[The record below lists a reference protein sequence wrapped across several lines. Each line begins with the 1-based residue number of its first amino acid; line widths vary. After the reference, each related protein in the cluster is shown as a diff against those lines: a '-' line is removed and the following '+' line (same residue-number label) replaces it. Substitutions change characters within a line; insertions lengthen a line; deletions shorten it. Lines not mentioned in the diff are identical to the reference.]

1 MLAPMD
7 QTTRLEVAKRIFNQ
21 IVDSLSA
28 LDQVEM
34 ALRVFG
40 HQSPV
45 PPQDCEDTR
54 LEVPFAENNAAR
66 IRQKVNFIEARGTT
80 PIANSLIRSAND
92 FPPCTDCRNVIVLIT
107 DGIEACDGD
116 PCLASRELQ
125 RMGVVVKPFVIGL
138 QLDANSKDVFDCVG
152 DFYEAENEA
161 EFTSAMKVIISKAL
175 NATTTQI
182 NLLDDHNH
190 PTETDVTVSL
200 FDREFNRPMYQYVHT
215 INQKGFPDTL
225 YLDDRIM
232 YRMVVH
238 TLPQVSV
245 DSIRIISG
253 THNIISANAGRGKL
267 LVTQR
272 LASQPQ
278 SFDCIIRQAGTLTTL
293 AVQKTGEENRY
304 LTGKYDVEI
313 LSLPRILIRDVEIS
327 QSHTTTV
334 EIPRTGFV
342 TIYAR
347 NLVQGSI
354 FVVNE
359 DGLDWVYDL
368 NPLVSSEILMLMP
381 GQYRIVYRPRYS
393 RRITSTTSRSFE
405 VESGRT
411 IRLEL

>member
-1 MLAPMD
+1 MD

-54 LEVPFAENNAAR
+54 LEVPFAPNNAAR
-66 IRQKVNFIEARGTT
+66 IRQKVKFIEAQGTT

-92 FPPCTDCRNVIVLIT
+92 FPPCSDCRNVIVLIT

-138 QLDANSKDVFDCVG
+138 QLDANSKNVFDCVG

-190 PTETDVTVSL
+190 PSETDVTVSL

-238 TLPQVSV
+238 TLPQVAV
-245 DSIRIISG
+245 DSIRIIPG

-278 SFDCIIRQAGTLTTL
+278 SFDCIIRQAGQHRTL
-293 AVQKTGEENRY
+293 AVQKTGVENKY
-304 LTGKYDVEI
+304 LTGKYDIEI
-313 LSLPRILIRDVEIS
+313 LSLPRIRIQDVEIS

-342 TIYAR
+342 TVYAR
-347 NLVQGSI
+347 NLVQGAV

-359 DGLDWVYDL
+359 DGLEWVYDL
-368 NPLVSSEILMLMP
+368 NPFVSSEILMLMP